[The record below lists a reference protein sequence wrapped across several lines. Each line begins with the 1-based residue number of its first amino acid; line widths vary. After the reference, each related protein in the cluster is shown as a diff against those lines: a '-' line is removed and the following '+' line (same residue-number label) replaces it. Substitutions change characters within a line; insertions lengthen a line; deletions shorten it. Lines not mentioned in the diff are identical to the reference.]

1 MKGGQTVMKTKTR
14 GRLPPGE
21 ENFNFFLDRF
31 FTSLRGQRLDKLA
44 RRRAEDLA
52 FAVNDADGA
61 REDAFGEVQRDELF
75 IADLVSDGG
84 FRQDRNADP
93 DLDRALDCL
102 DVVELH
108 HEIDFDIALF
118 EYAVNRLA
126 RRDVSL
132 EGDEIFSGERLDA
145 HAMAARQ
152 LMFGVANDDELVVAK
167 RNDGEVRPP
176 EWKRD
181 NAEIDSVVETGLVD
195 LVGATVFDVDFN
207 LRVGLDEPFDVG
219 RQFVQAD
226 AVNGGHLDRSGDRR
240 RLGPQPLFQR
250 AETFDNL
257 PTFGVK
263 NPPGLGG
270 RHATRRPAA
279 LDQPLF
285 ESLFERLDLL
295 ADGRLGNEVERG
307 GFRKTPRLDQVTEGF
322 ECLNVHVLLT
332 RAARLKR
339 FSLGLSEITIYGD
352 YVGRQARPVSC

>member
-31 FTSLRGQRLDKLA
+31 FTSLRGQRLDELA
-44 RRRAEDLA
+44 RRRADDLA
-52 FAVNDADGA
+52 LSVNDADGA

-75 IADLVSDGG
+75 IADLVSDGC
-84 FRQDRNADP
+84 FRQDRNADA

-108 HEIDFDIALF
+108 HEIDLDLALF
-118 EYAVNRLA
+118 EYAINRLA
-126 RRDVSL
+126 RRDVPL
-132 EGDEIFSGERLDA
+132 EGDEIFPGERLDA

-176 EWKRD
+176 ERQRD

-195 LVGATVFDVDFN
+195 FVGATVFDVDFY

-219 RQFVQAD
+219 RQLVQAD
-226 AVNGGHLDRSGDRR
+226 AVNGGHLDRAGDRGR
-240 RLGPQPLFQR
+240 FGPHPLFQR
-250 AETFDNL
+250 AEPFENL
-257 PTFGVK
+257 LAFGVK
-263 NPPGLGG
+263 DSPGLGG
-270 RHATRRPAA
+270 RHAPRRPAA

-295 ADGRLGNEVERG
+295 ADGRLRNEVERG
-307 GFRKTPRLDQVTEGF
+307 GFRKTPGLDQVTEGF
-322 ECLNVHVLLT
+322 ECLDVHILL
-332 RAARLKR
+332 LIGQGHKQ
-339 FSLGLSEITIYGD
+339 GD
-352 YVGRQARPVSC
+352 YTNRPTP

>member
-31 FTSLRGQRLDKLA
+31 FTSLRGQRLDELA

-52 FAVNDADGA
+52 LAVNDADGA

-75 IADLVSDGG
+75 IADFVSDCG
-84 FRQDRNADP
+84 FRQDRNANA

-108 HEIDFDIALF
+108 HEIDLDLALF

-132 EGDEIFSGERLDA
+132 EGDEIFPGERLDA

-176 EWKRD
+176 ERQRD
-181 NAEIDSVVETGLVD
+181 NAEIDRVVETGLVD
-195 LVGATVFDVDFN
+195 LVGATVFDVDFY
-207 LRVGLDEPFDVG
+207 LRVSLDEPFDVG
-219 RQFVQAD
+219 RQLVQTN
-226 AVNGGHLDRSGDRR
+226 AVNGGHLDRAGDRGR
-240 RLGPQPLFQR
+240 FDPHPLFQR
-250 AETFDNL
+250 AEPFENL
-257 PTFGVK
+257 LAFGVK
-263 NPPGLGG
+263 DSSGLGG
-270 RHATRRPAA
+270 RHAPRRPAA

-285 ESLFERLDLL
+285 ESLFKRLDLL
-295 ADGRLGNEVERG
+295 ADGRLRNEVERG
-307 GFRKTPRLDQVTEGF
+307 GFRKTPGLDQVTESF
-322 ECLNVHVLLT
+322 ECLDVHVLLLIGQG
-332 RAARLKR
+332 AK
-339 FSLGLSEITIYGD
+339 
-352 YVGRQARPVSC
+352 